1 MAAQIMT
8 AGLMWELFVEAEAE
22 AAIVWEICRDFFI
35 YFLFAAHPPS
45 SNLSPPFKRKLLSH
59 FSKL

>member
-35 YFLFAAHPPS
+35 YFLLPTPPPTLQPLS
-45 SNLSPPFKRKLLSH
+45 SL
-59 FSKL
+59 